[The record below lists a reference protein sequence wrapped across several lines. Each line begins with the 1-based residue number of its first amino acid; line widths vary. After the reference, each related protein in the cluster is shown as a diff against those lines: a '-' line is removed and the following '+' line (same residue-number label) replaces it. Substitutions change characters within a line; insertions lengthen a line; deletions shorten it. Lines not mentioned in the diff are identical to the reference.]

1 MREWIMEQ
9 GIVFYF
15 FCSVGV
21 LGAAAAA
28 AANRMYKRL
37 IREADAMEKSEHRLI
52 KYIKLK
58 YSSYY
63 TLGLKA
69 NDEQSMVKRYLYRYK
84 MGPMTLVTWSKL
96 GLAALGAVVLGCLA
110 NILYR
115 LNMGSEMTQMFPTVI
130 AAAFV
135 ALALGMQ
142 YKLYGFKEKQ
152 DVFCAQMED
161 NLQNFLKNKIEYGH
175 VLEERKEA
183 SVYKYN
189 AENSEEAPENSSQH
203 PGVQAHSHLVRN
215 TEDKSRI
222 EDKPAESSKNRKT
235 RKQSDSESI
244 YGKAAAALAD
254 GFASEEID
262 ARVVEDILK
271 EFLN

>member
-9 GIVFYF
+9 EIVFI

-21 LGAAAAA
+21 LGAVAAA

-96 GLAALGAVVLGCLA
+96 GLAALSAPLFLD
-110 NILYR
+110 
-115 LNMGSEMTQMFPTVI
+115 
-130 AAAFV
+130 
-135 ALALGMQ
+135 ALLISCIG
-142 YKLYGFKEKQ
+142 
-152 DVFCAQMED
+152 
-161 NLQNFLKNKIEYGH
+161 
-175 VLEERKEA
+175 
-183 SVYKYN
+183 
-189 AENSEEAPENSSQH
+189 
-203 PGVQAHSHLVRN
+203 
-215 TEDKSRI
+215 
-222 EDKPAESSKNRKT
+222 
-235 RKQSDSESI
+235 
-244 YGKAAAALAD
+244 
-254 GFASEEID
+254 
-262 ARVVEDILK
+262 
-271 EFLN
+271 